1 MRALT
6 RLEQRVIPGQLKH
19 AERLLPSML
28 PYVSPEMHILDFG
41 NGSGAVAHSLARES
55 GARVVGV
62 DVAQNSLFPIP
73 AVSYDG
79 ERLPFKDATFDLVY
93 AVFVVHHCP
102 DVDSVLNELSRVS
115 KGRILLIEDVWT
127 NWKNKFWLYVFHVL
141 FDLFMLL
148 MTLLGKAKWSSYF
161 RYTFKN
167 DEEWK
172 ACFEKHGLHLSRMTN
187 LVMHEKYPVQHR
199 LYLLEKSPPEK
210 SP

>member
-1 MRALT
+1 MT

-19 AERLLPSML
+19 AERLLPYML
-28 PYVSPEMHILDFG
+28 PHVTPEMRILDFG

-55 GARVVGV
+55 GAHVVGV

-79 ERLPFKDATFDLVY
+79 AMLPFRDGTFDLVY

-102 DVDSVLNELSRVS
+102 DVDSALTELSRVS
-115 KGRILLIEDVWT
+115 RGRVLLIEDVWT

-148 MTLLGKAKWSSYF
+148 MTLLGKAKWSSFF
-161 RYTFKN
+161 RYDFKD
-167 DEEWK
+167 DESWK
-172 ACFEKHGLHLSRMTN
+172 ACFEKQGLHLSQMTN
-187 LVMHEKYPVQHR
+187 VVMHPNYPVRHR
-199 LYLLEKSPPEK
+199 LYLVEKGPPPEK
-210 SP
+210 SD